1 MSGTRTGRSNRPTER
16 AVTGEVDGD
25 LSPVRRSAANRQ
37 ERVIEPDRLDR
48 RIITMLQAD
57 GRCSNREIARNLG
70 VPEATVRYRVRRLT
84 EGGLLRITALIE
96 PERLGYDL
104 TAVVSVQAQA
114 PLIKAISE
122 TLARFPEVMYLVVT
136 TGVHDIVFTATFRN
150 HDHMYEFI
158 SERLAPIEGV
168 ARIETA
174 IGLRVLKR
182 EFEWAAELTATV
194 AES

>member
-1 MSGTRTGRSNRPTER
+1 MSASRSGRATRAQSSAAAGEADTEH
-16 AVTGEVDGD
+16 T
-25 LSPVRRSAANRQ
+25 PVRRGAAVRN

-57 GRCSNREIARNLG
+57 GRCSNREIARSLG

-84 EGGLLRITALIE
+84 DGGLLRITALIE
-96 PERLGYDL
+96 PEKLGYDL
-104 TAVVSVQAQA
+104 TAVISVQAQA
-114 PLIKAISE
+114 PLITAISE
-122 TLARFPEVMYLVVT
+122 TLMAFSEVMYLVVT

-150 HDHMYEFI
+150 HDHMYHFI
-158 SERLAPIEGV
+158 SERLAPIQGV

-182 EFEWAAELTATV
+182 EFEWAAELTSTL
-194 AES
+194 AEP

>member
-1 MSGTRTGRSNRPTER
+1 MSASRSGRANRAQPA
-16 AVTGEVDGD
+16 AVETDSEAT
-25 LSPVRRSAANRQ
+25 PVRRGAAVRN

-57 GRCSNREIARNLG
+57 GRCSNREIARSLG

-84 EGGLLRITALIE
+84 DGGLLRITALIE
-96 PERLGYDL
+96 PEKLGYDL
-104 TAVVSVQAQA
+104 TAVISVQAQA

-122 TLARFPEVMYLVVT
+122 TLMTFSEVMYLVVT

-150 HDHMYEFI
+150 HDHMYHFI

-182 EFEWAAELTATV
+182 EFEWAAELTSTV
-194 AES
+194 AEP

>member
-1 MSGTRTGRSNRPTER
+1 MSGTRAGRSNRPSER

-25 LSPVRRSAANRQ
+25 LSTARRAATARQ

-57 GRCSNREIARNLG
+57 GRCSNREIARSLG

-96 PERLGYDL
+96 PEKLGYDL

-114 PLIKAISE
+114 PLIKQISE

-150 HDHMYEFI
+150 HDHMYQFI
-158 SERLAPIEGV
+158 SERLARIDGV

-194 AES
+194 AEN

>member
-1 MSGTRTGRSNRPTER
+1 MSATRSGRSNRAQHVPATRE
-16 AVTGEVDGD
+16 AEPEPA
-25 LSPVRRSAANRQ
+25 PVRRGAAVRN

-57 GRCSNREIARNLG
+57 GRCSNREIARSLG

-84 EGGLLRITALIE
+84 DGGLLRITALIE
-96 PERLGYDL
+96 PGKLGYDL
-104 TAVVSVQAQA
+104 TAVISVQAQA
-114 PLIKAISE
+114 PLIKTISE
-122 TLARFPEVMYLVVT
+122 ELMRFPEVMYLVVT

-150 HDHMYEFI
+150 HDHMYHFI

-182 EFEWAAELTATV
+182 EFEWAAELTSTV
-194 AES
+194 AEP